1 MYISIISLSAES
13 PIINHN
19 NKHSLFKQGVFRGN
33 KDYNFLQ
40 VKKMFR
46 SSCHTHTLYCDGK
59 NTAREMVEAAISKG
73 FISLGFSGHSP
84 MKQENEWTMSVDD
97 TQKYIAEIN
106 TLKEEFSDKIDILCG
121 IELDSYFCGI
131 NPDDFD
137 YVIGSVHQFEK
148 DGTFYDIDYTAE
160 HLKKAV
166 DVAFGGSFNKMSK
179 SYYSALADFIIS
191 TKVDV
196 VGHIDLITKF
206 NLDTFLFEE
215 TDEEYR
221 SYALEA
227 VDRIITAKPDILFE
241 VNTGAMFRVGKKTP
255 YPAPFILRHIF
266 EKGGRVTLTSDSH
279 SIESIDFAFEEAVEF
294 IKKIGFEE
302 IFYLTKS
309 GIKSIKIEELYK

>member
-1 MYISIISLSAES
+1 
-13 PIINHN
+13 
-19 NKHSLFKQGVFRGN
+19 
-33 KDYNFLQ
+33 
-40 VKKMFR
+40 MFR
-46 SSCHTHTLYCDGK
+46 SNCHTHTIYCDGK

-73 FISLGFSGHSP
+73 FLSLGFSGHSP
-84 MKQENEWTMSVDD
+84 MKQENEWTMSVED
-97 TQKYIAEIN
+97 TQKYITEI
-106 TLKEEFSDKIDILCG
+106 TALKKEYAGIIDILCG
-121 IELDSYFCGI
+121 IELDADFDGI

-137 YVIGSVHQFEK
+137 YVIGSVHQLK
-148 DGTFYDIDYTAE
+148 RGDRFYDVDYTAE

-166 DVAFGGSFNKMSK
+166 DEFFAGSFNAMSK
-179 SYYSALADFIIS
+179 EYFNSLAEFIIN
-191 TKVDV
+191 TRVDV

-255 YPAPFILRHIF
+255 YPAPFILCHIF

-309 GIKSIKIEELYK
+309 GIKSIKIVELYK